1 MDYYEVKKVEHKKSC
16 MCKMCVDWNIEAI
29 SKCNNASGYIVQKFS
44 RKLITDFDIQI
55 PKDIA
60 YFEAWKVIDGVLKD
74 KGTICDDMFSIGCDM
89 QYFDLFKKC
98 AGTSGRYEFNGDVFW
113 ISNGNVLYNLVNSW
127 KPVVKE
133 ANGLKSIFSC
143 DVFDELAPF
152 FSRNPFTHEWDL
164 TKEDI
169 IYNEAKRILFRYCHK
184 GERELLLKEIDNL
197 LPQQYIEVKE
207 RIIEDWNNL

>member
-1 MDYYEVKKVEHKKSC
+1 M
-16 MCKMCVDWNIEAI
+16 
-29 SKCNNASGYIVQKFS
+29 
-44 RKLITDFDIQI
+44 
-55 PKDIA
+55 
-60 YFEAWKVIDGVLKD
+60 
-74 KGTICDDMFSIGCDM
+74 
-89 QYFDLFKKC
+89 
-98 AGTSGRYEFNGDVFW
+98 
-113 ISNGNVLYNLVNSW
+113 NSW

-143 DVFDELAPF
+143 DVFDELAPL

-169 IYNEAKRILFRYCHK
+169 IYNEAKRILFQYCHK